1 MRYALKD
8 VADVVMG
15 QAPPGTSYNESGEGV
30 PFLQGSKEFG
40 IETPI
45 SNKWCNAPKKFAE
58 TGDILFS
65 VRAPVGDV
73 NVANKR
79 YCIGR
84 GLAAIRCD
92 KNKILRRYFLHS
104 LKMSVS
110 RIQQRGQG
118 TTVQAINKSEL
129 EAQEFK
135 IPAREEQLRIV
146 EILDR
151 AENIIR
157 LRQLS
162 IEATQRIASA
172 LFYEMFGNPIRN
184 EKGWEAKKIGE
195 TCEQD
200 RITYNSERDGQ
211 LTFLG
216 LEHITKNTGDIVEL
230 SEEEVRGKATTFV
243 FNDTHV
249 LYGKLRPYLN
259 KVVMPTFRGRCT
271 TELIPYLPK
280 PNIGRC
286 YLTYLLRSETIVNAI
301 VSNSTGTRMP
311 RANLNYLER
320 IKVGVPPYEI
330 HKIFEDK
337 LASMNEFLK
346 RQQTSQETSHKLYS
360 ALRAQLLVA

>member
-8 VADVVMG
+8 VAEVVMG
-15 QAPPGTSYNESGEGV
+15 QAPPGTSYNESGKGV

-40 IETPI
+40 TETPI

-73 NVANKR
+73 NVADRR

-92 KNKILRRYFLHS
+92 KNKILRRYLLHL
-104 LKMSVS
+104 LKVLVS

-129 EAQEFK
+129 EAQVFE
-135 IPAREEQLRIV
+135 IPEREEQLGIV

-151 AENIIR
+151 VENIIR

-184 EKGWEAKKIGE
+184 EKGWEMKKIGE

-200 RITYNSERDGQ
+200 RTTYYRERDGQ

-216 LEHITKNTGDIVEL
+216 LEHITKNTGDIAEL
-230 SEEEVRGKATTFV
+230 SEQEERGKATTFV

-259 KVVMPTFRGRCT
+259 KVAMPTFRGRCT
-271 TELIPYLPK
+271 TELIPYIPK
-280 PNIGRC
+280 PKIGRC
-286 YLTYLLRSETIVNAI
+286 YLTYLLRSETIVNII

-330 HKIFEDK
+330 HRIFEDK
-337 LASMNEFLK
+337 VTFMNEFLK
-346 RQQTSQETSHKLYS
+346 RQQTSQEKNQKLYLTL
-360 ALRAQLLVA
+360 ATQLLVA